1 MKNPKFYLIYDL
13 ETLGLNPDYHQWVEF
28 GGVLIDGET
37 LEEVSVFQSYIQPRP
52 PVLFEKQ
59 ALDINGLSI
68 EKLYVE
74 GRPMFDVINAIN
86 KWLGTF
92 AKSNFDIH
100 MVCNNKTFDI
110 PRLEKEYNRFGLPFP
125 CHYSNKWDVKD
136 QARDLGLPLEKI
148 SLQTLCEFFGIPYEN
163 AHGALNDSL
172 MTAEVFRRL
181 EVLRRYIEKQVQTP
195 DSEYAQLLQKVR
207 VIKRDV

>member
-1 MKNPKFYLIYDL
+1 MKNPKFYLIFDL

-28 GGVLIDGET
+28 GGVLLDGET
-37 LEEVSVFQSYIQPRP
+37 LAEVSTFQSYVTPRP

-59 ALDINGLSI
+59 ALDINGLTI
-68 EKLYVE
+68 NKLYAE
-74 GRPMFDVINAIN
+74 GKSMFDVIVGIN
-86 KWLGTF
+86 QWLGNF

-110 PRLEKEYNRFGLPFP
+110 PRLEKEYNRFGLQFP

-136 QARDLGLPLEKI
+136 TARDLGLPLDKI
-148 SLQTLCEFFGIPYEN
+148 SLASLCEYFSIPYVN
-163 AHGALNDSL
+163 AHGALQDSL

-181 EVLRRYIEKQVQTP
+181 EVLRRYIGKQVQN
-195 DSEYAQLLQKVR
+195 SESDYSQLLSKLR
-207 VIKRDV
+207 K